1 VTVLVVAMCLAVTA
15 AIVFA
20 VLWKRAEAAA
30 LAAAASREL
39 AERSLAD
46 CNLELERLVAS
57 LSGAGGGLVVL
68 DEQQR
73 IVACN
78 PAGQELVVLPANG
91 GRGRDLRDLVPWPQL
106 HEALDAL
113 RNATVQDAA
122 MAVDFDM
129 NDGSSDGGRS
139 FVVRLRKLPGLG
151 YVVAIDDESRIRR
164 LESLRRDFVANVS
177 HELKTPLAAIQ
188 GFVETLLDD
197 PDMPFPTRHRF
208 LERVARQAERL
219 AALVV
224 DLLTLSRLDDTKGSE
239 DGAEPC
245 DFFGVVRESLRDLA
259 PIAEK
264 RRVHLEARLPK
275 DLLLL
280 RADREGVRQVVGNLI
295 DNAIKYTPEGGK
307 VTVHV
312 EVQSDHVQ
320 FEVIDTGIGLSDED
334 QERVFERFYRVD
346 RARSRELG
354 GTGLGLSIVKNT
366 VRSLG
371 GDVGV
376 RSTIGQGSTFWV
388 KLPLPHSNES
398 SS

>member
-1 VTVLVVAMCLAVTA
+1 
-15 AIVFA
+15 
-20 VLWKRAEAAA
+20 
-30 LAAAASREL
+30 
-39 AERSLAD
+39 
-46 CNLELERLVAS
+46 
-57 LSGAGGGLVVL
+57 
-68 DEQQR
+68 
-73 IVACN
+73 
-78 PAGQELVVLPANG
+78 
-91 GRGRDLRDLVPWPQL
+91 
-106 HEALDAL
+106 
-113 RNATVQDAA
+113 
-122 MAVDFDM
+122 
-129 NDGSSDGGRS
+129 
-139 FVVRLRKLPGLG
+139 
-151 YVVAIDDESRIRR
+151 
-164 LESLRRDFVANVS
+164 
-177 HELKTPLAAIQ
+177 
-188 GFVETLLDD
+188 
-197 PDMPFPTRHRF
+197 
-208 LERVARQAERL
+208 
-219 AALVV
+219 
-224 DLLTLSRLDDTKGSE
+224 
-239 DGAEPC
+239 
-245 DFFGVVRESLRDLA
+245 
-259 PIAEK
+259 
-264 RRVHLEARLPK
+264 
-275 DLLLL
+275 LLL